1 MTVALRIDFADADT
15 SYRRVH
21 ELPIDRNDFNFS
33 SGRKRAFESVF
44 LRIDGVDPTTVA
56 AVTRE
61 LLADLEIL
69 SVTPISEAEFWAAPS
84 HGM

>member
-1 MTVALRIDFADADT
+1 MTVALKIDFADAET

-21 ELPIDRNDFNFS
+21 QLPIDRNDFNFS

-44 LRIDGVDPTTVA
+44 LRVDDVDPTTVVA
-56 AVTRE
+56 ITRE
-61 LLADLEIL
+61 LLTGLEIL